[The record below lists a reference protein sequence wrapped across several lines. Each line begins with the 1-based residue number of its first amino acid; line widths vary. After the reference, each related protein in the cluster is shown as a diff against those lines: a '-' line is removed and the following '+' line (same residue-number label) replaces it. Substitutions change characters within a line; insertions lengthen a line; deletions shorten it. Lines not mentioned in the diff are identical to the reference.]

1 MQVTRALEYANRAVV
16 LLANHYGKDPMLVSR
31 IAKAISAP
39 PNFLHHVLNTL
50 ARGGLVTCLRGSK
63 RGYQLARPP
72 GEITLLDIFELVE
85 GPLAI
90 TSCTADSD
98 WCAREQGCSLAGVWR
113 DVQDNMETRLK
124 EATLDRLAS
133 PHWTAEGCAQPVD

>member
-1 MQVTRALEYANRAVV
+1 MQVTRALEYANRAVI
-16 LLANHYGKDPMLVSR
+16 LLAEYHGKDPLLVSR
-31 IAKAISAP
+31 IAKAIAAP

-50 ARGGLVTCLRGSK
+50 ARGGVVSCLRGSK

-72 GEITLLDIFELVE
+72 SEISLLDIFELVE

-98 WCAREQGCSLAGVWR
+98 WCDRESGCSLAGVWR
-113 DVQDNMETRLK
+113 DVQDSMETRLRK
-124 EATLDRLAS
+124 ATLDGLSS
-133 PHWTAEGCAQPVD
+133 PHWSAEGCAKPVD